1 MSVETPAKRLV
12 DSSNTTLELQEEIN
26 IDDAITTSTTK
37 LPNCIATTGSEEV
50 SEDGL
55 YRYVLTRRGDV
66 DNLNESSTTMSPCRS
81 LLWIMLNPSSA
92 TDKLN
97 DPTMRRCMS
106 FTHDNGFNV
115 FHVVNLFAFR
125 SKDPHV
131 IAQPHKHYP
140 DMTHEDLIGNP
151 RYQQ

>member
-1 MSVETPAKRLV
+1 MSVETPKKRSFDAL
-12 DSSNTTLELQEEIN
+12 NTTLELQDDSN
-26 IDDAITTSTTK
+26 IDAQTSTTTK
-37 LPNCIATTGSEEV
+37 LSYSIATIGSEDV

-55 YRYVLTRRGDV
+55 FRYALTRRWDV
-66 DNLNESSTTMSPCRS
+66 VNLNTTTMPCRS

-106 FTHDNGFNV
+106 FTHDNGYDV

-140 DMTHEDLIGNP
+140 DMTYEDLVGNP
-151 RYQQ
+151 R